1 MYLGDSMEEMEVI
14 AVTTGTK
21 CVNGEHMSVNGN
33 SLNGKLLMMT
43 NDVPPFATSF
53 DPPSSTKF
61 RNIFLVFLP
70 KNERKQ
76 FDLRYHSKGQLISK
90 CLFVVFNSPKK
101 QTKTIRGSI
110 VVKSIF
116 LFNFWEN

>member
-1 MYLGDSMEEMEVI
+1 MEEMEVI

-76 FDLRYHSKGQLISK
+76 FDLRYHGSKVEFFSSFFGRIEET
-90 CLFVVFNSPKK
+90 KK
-101 QTKTIRGSI
+101 
-110 VVKSIF
+110 IF
-116 LFNFWEN
+116 RN